1 MSVSEPVCLK
11 AFIQATSHV
20 YTLVNYLFFDD
31 NGEVLFC
38 EAFTESAMMIQQK
51 IEVCP
56 ATLTRTA
63 LVEIVAVAEDTH
75 IVSIYEPCHE
85 KTGFLARLHEVQKSY
100 CSHSFTVH
108 VPVPVTLC

>member
-1 MSVSEPVCLK
+1 MSVSESICLK

-38 EAFTESAMMIQQK
+38 EAFTESAMMIQQE

-63 LVEIVAVAEDTH
+63 LVEIVGVAEDTH

-85 KTGFLARLHEVQKSY
+85 KTDILARLHKVQKSF
-100 CSHSFTVH
+100 CSHPVT
-108 VPVPVTLC
+108 VPVTLC